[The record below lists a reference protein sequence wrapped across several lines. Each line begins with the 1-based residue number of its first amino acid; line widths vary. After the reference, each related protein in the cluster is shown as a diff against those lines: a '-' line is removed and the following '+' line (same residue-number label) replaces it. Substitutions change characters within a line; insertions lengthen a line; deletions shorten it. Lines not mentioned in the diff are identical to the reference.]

1 MRQSASAGVTAL
13 AGVTNP
19 ANAGLTG
26 LAAASGTALSPTDA
40 ASTANTARAARSRT
54 PTIARTISPI
64 HRLHAE
70 NPFIGRSSTP
80 PGPSCTRRVR
90 DITPSPAIRGP
101 DRDSF
106 RGSVWGFGRTTP
118 CLGHQMRGRR
128 GLGGVTRWQR
138 PVSSRACGHR
148 VLGSSRRVGM
158 GWWLSWI
165 IFRVFGRAGVL
176 LWLLLGLLAVP
187 RRSVLRRTWGREQRR
202 VGRRSWV

>member
-1 MRQSASAGVTAL
+1 MRSRDPEKMVIRTGLPDYAAVSARRRAAL
-13 AGVTNP
+13 AGVLNP

-101 DRDSF
+101 NRDANQTQPAVSLE
-106 RGSVWGFGRTTP
+106 R
-118 CLGHQMRGRR
+118 
-128 GLGGVTRWQR
+128 
-138 PVSSRACGHR
+138 SSRTLFCRYSRPGWTIWGCVPNDRIWGMATPRVSRCGRHGQR
-148 VLGSSRRVGM
+148 STVVGSPPH
-158 GWWLSWI
+158 LT
-165 IFRVFGRAGVL
+165 
-176 LWLLLGLLAVP
+176 P
-187 RRSVLRRTWGREQRR
+187 
-202 VGRRSWV
+202 